1 MVRGWPMGVAWM
13 WSLLAHGGI
22 SPGSSDA
29 LSQTIVASYHRRGL
43 SGLWEDSYMKVQKV
57 NNYRY
62 IW

>member
-43 SGLWEDSYMKVQKV
+43 SGLWEDSYM
-57 NNYRY
+57 
-62 IW
+62 